1 MQRWRFLFLALGIPF
16 LLLTTLQCSSPQPE
30 QAGRTAGG
38 EEAKAGSPADHLP
51 PWITRM
57 TYFGQ
62 RADWS
67 HDGKKVLF
75 LEKTFGQ
82 AFTVDMDTKV
92 IRPVTL
98 NYFNAG
104 YTRALYLSNGDILLS
119 GARQFDPEDPWPSRS
134 KNAELW
140 VLNKD
145 LKGPPVALGTRCVE
159 GPAVSRKHLKIA
171 WTLNHGTNP
180 QDLPE
185 GVSQIW
191 MANIR
196 YDNGVPRLV
205 DKKLV
210 LDSRKLPFKASLE
223 TQNFRPP
230 DEKELTFSAYGYR
243 GTEVMG
249 INLETG
255 KITDYSQSPTYEE
268 PEGIFPDG
276 EYTCVESNR
285 HIGKGGSQNIDIYKL
300 RLDGSAHFER
310 LTYFNDYPG
319 YKASNPVI
327 SDDGRYMA
335 FQMAKVGDPAGV
347 GRGVFVDDFSK
358 APAARR

>member
-1 MQRWRFLFLALGIPF
+1 MKQLRWVVLAAGIF
-16 LLLTTLQCSSPQPE
+16 SLLLTATQCTSGQAE
-30 QAGRTAGG
+30 QAGQTVSVART
-38 EEAKAGSPADHLP
+38 GSPADHLP
-51 PWITRM
+51 PYITRL

-67 HDGKKVLF
+67 HDGQRILF

-82 AFTVDMDTKV
+82 AFTVDMDTKT

-119 GARQFDPEDPWPSRS
+119 GARHFNPEDPWPSRS
-134 KNAELW
+134 RNAELW

-145 LKGPPVALGTRCVE
+145 LDKPPVALGTKCVE
-159 GPAVSRKHLKIA
+159 GPAVSRIHLKIA
-171 WTLNHGTNP
+171 WTLDHDTNP
-180 QDLPE
+180 NDLPE

-196 YDNGVPRLV
+196 YDNGVPKLAN
-205 DKKLV
+205 KKLV
-210 LDSRKLPFKASLE
+210 LDSRKLPFKAGLE

-255 KITDYSQSPTYEE
+255 QITNYSKSPTYEE
-268 PEGIFPDG
+268 PEGIFPEG

-319 YKASNPVI
+319 YKASNPVV

-347 GRGVFVDDFSK
+347 GRGIFVDDFTK
-358 APAARR
+358 APASRK

>member
-1 MQRWRFLFLALGIPF
+1 MKRLRLVLFAVGISFLVLTAAPYTSRQLRQR
-16 LLLTTLQCSSPQPE
+16 
-30 QAGRTAGG
+30 GRTAFSA
-38 EEAKAGSPADHLP
+38 EAKTGSPADQLP
-51 PWITRM
+51 PFITRM

-62 RADWS
+62 RPDWS
-67 HDGKKVLF
+67 LDGKRILF
-75 LEKTFGQ
+75 LAKTFGQ
-82 AFTVDMDTKV
+82 AFTVDMGTKI

-119 GARQFDPEDPWPSRS
+119 GAPHFDPDDPWPSRT

-140 VLNKD
+140 VLNKNLD
-145 LKGPPVALGTRCVE
+145 KPPVPLGTKCAE
-159 GPAVSRKHLKIA
+159 GPAVSRKRLKIA
-171 WTLNHGTNP
+171 WTLNHDTSP

-191 MANIR
+191 MADIQ
-196 YDNGVPRLV
+196 YENGVPKLV
-205 DKKLV
+205 NKKLV
-210 LDSRKLPFKASLE
+210 LDSRSLPFKAGLE

-249 INLETG
+249 INLVTG
-255 KITDYSQSPTYEE
+255 KITDYSKSPTYEE

-285 HIGKGGSQNIDIYKL
+285 HIGTGGSQNIDIYKL

-319 YKASNPVI
+319 YKASNPVV

-347 GRGVFVDDFSK
+347 GRGIFVYDFTE
-358 APAARR
+358 APASRR

>member
-1 MQRWRFLFLALGIPF
+1 MKRVLSLVLVAAAAAFLMMPAH
-16 LLLTTLQCSSPQPE
+16 SSP
-30 QAGRTAGG
+30 GRAAPTG
-38 EEAKAGSPADHLP
+38 EVASGTEVRKGSPADHLP

-57 TYFGQ
+57 THFGQ

-67 HDGKKVLF
+67 LDGKKILF

-119 GARQFDPEDPWPSRS
+119 GARHFDPENPWPSRT
-134 KNAELW
+134 KYAELW

-145 LKGPPVALGTRCVE
+145 LEGPPVALGTRCVE

-171 WTLNHGTNP
+171 WTLNHETNP
-180 QDLPE
+180 QDLPD

-191 MANIR
+191 MADIH
-196 YDNGVPRLV
+196 YDGGVPMLV

-210 LDSRKLPFKASLE
+210 LDSRNLSFKASLE

-255 KITDYSQSPTYEE
+255 KITDYSKSPTYEE

-319 YKASNPVI
+319 YKATNPVV

-347 GRGVFVDDFSK
+347 GRGIFVYDFSK
-358 APAARR
+358 TPASRR

>member
-1 MQRWRFLFLALGIPF
+1 MKRVPIVLLAF
-16 LLLTTLQCSSPQPE
+16 AAALLSLAAARQTISRAN
-30 QAGRTAGG
+30 QASNSASR
-38 EEAKAGSPADHLP
+38 EEAKTGSPADHLP
-51 PWITRM
+51 LWITRM

-67 HDGKKVLF
+67 LDGKKILF

-82 AFTVDMDTKV
+82 AFTVDMGTKI

-119 GARQFDPEDPWPSRS
+119 GARHFNPEDPWPSRT

-145 LKGPPVALGTRCVE
+145 LQGPPVALGTKCVE

-171 WTLNHGTNP
+171 WTLDHETNP
-180 QDLPE
+180 QGLPE

-196 YDNGVPRLV
+196 YDNGIPKLV

-210 LDSRKLPFKASLE
+210 LDSRNLPFKASLE

-230 DEKELTFSAYGYR
+230 DENELTFSAYGYR

-255 KITDYSQSPTYEE
+255 KITDYSKSPTYEE

-285 HIGKGGSQNIDIYKL
+285 HIGKGGSQNIDIYRL

-347 GRGVFVDDFSK
+347 GRGIFVYDFSK
-358 APAARR
+358 APASQR

>member
-1 MQRWRFLFLALGIPF
+1 MKR
-16 LLLTTLQCSSPQPE
+16 LLLILPAAGAFVALLAATQCTSRQPE
-30 QAGRTAGG
+30 RAGKTASGP
-38 EEAKAGSPADHLP
+38 EIKTGSPANHLP
-51 PWITRM
+51 PYITRL

-67 HDGKKVLF
+67 HDGEKILF
-75 LEKTFGQ
+75 LEKSFGQ
-82 AFTVDMDTKV
+82 AFTVDIDTKV

-98 NYFNAG
+98 SYFNAG

-119 GARQFDPEDPWPSRS
+119 GARHFDPENPWPSRT

-140 VLNKD
+140 VLNKNLD
-145 LKGPPVALGTRCVE
+145 KPPVALGTKCVE
-159 GPAVSRKHLKIA
+159 GPAVSRTHLKIA
-171 WTLNHGTNP
+171 WTLNHDTNP

-191 MANIR
+191 MADIR
-196 YDNGVPRLV
+196 YDNGVPKLV
-205 DKKLV
+205 NKKLV
-210 LDSRKLPFKASLE
+210 LDNRKLPFKAELE

-230 DEKELTFSAYGYR
+230 DEKELTFSAYGYQ

-255 KITDYSQSPTYEE
+255 KITDYSKSPTYEE

-310 LTYFNDYPG
+310 LTYFNEYPG
-319 YKASNPVI
+319 YKASNPVV
-327 SDDGRYMA
+327 SDDGRSMA

-347 GRGVFVDDFSK
+347 GRGIFIDDFTK
-358 APAARR
+358 APTSKR